1 MILMTAK
8 FARHQTIHRTLERP
22 IDMIRNLPGVDRV
35 ILGPSRG
42 IRHNR
47 PVGSIHIQTNMPTGI
62 KICGFSDRGVSEFY
76 IITSNVDVVR
86 VELLKRFDNDN

>member
-1 MILMTAK
+1 MSKT
-8 FARHQTIHRTLERP
+8 FARHQTIHSTLKRQ
-22 IDMIRNLPGVDRV
+22 IAAIRNLPGVDRV

-47 PVGSIHIQTNMPTGI
+47 PVGSIRIQTDMLTGI

-76 IITSNVDVVR
+76 IITSDVTLVR
-86 VELLKRFDNDN
+86 DVLTKRFANDN